1 MVNLIITGEMDE
13 PLNEEEIQELFD
25 QNASEIYVNAVDDVL
40 DSLRANDKE
49 DVPTVSI
56 TAEDDIQGDVYLHL
70 ENSERI
76 GFLERS
82 LDYLVETEDF
92 EECII
97 VRNFLKG
104 YKNED

>member
-1 MVNLIITGEMDE
+1 MVNLVITGEMDE
-13 PLNEEEIQELFD
+13 PLNKEEIQELFD

-40 DSLRANDKE
+40 DSLKTDDKG
-49 DVPTVSI
+49 DVLTVSI
-56 TAEDDIQGDVYLHL
+56 TAEDDIQGDIYLHL

-76 GFLERS
+76 GFLKRS
-82 LDYLVETEDF
+82 LQYLEKIEDF
-92 EECII
+92 EKCII